1 MALLK
6 MKVTYADERE
16 VTVVVTPKAQVEVE
30 DFFKGTEGAQS
41 HRIKSHYRLAWA
53 SLHHSGREPADFDTF
68 LGLIADVEEIDP
80 TVEDEKATD
89 PTRTAATTTGSSD

>member
-30 DFFKGTEGAQS
+30 DFFKGTEGAQA

-53 SLHHSGREPADFDTF
+53 SLHPVREPADFDTF
-68 LGLIADVEEIDP
+68 LGMIADVEEIDA
-80 TVEDEKATD
+80 TVEDEKSTD
-89 PTRTAATTTGSSD
+89 PTPAAATTTGSSD

>member
-16 VTVVVTPKAQVEVE
+16 VTVVVSPKAQVEVE

-41 HRIKSHYRLAWA
+41 YRIKSHYRLAWS
-53 SLHHSGREPADFDTF
+53 SLHYAGMESADFDTF
-68 LGLIADVEEIDP
+68 LGMVADVEEIEP
-80 TVEDEKATD
+80 TVEDEKSTD
-89 PTRTAATTTGSSD
+89 PTPAAPTTTGSSD